1 MTHVCIYTHT
11 PDDLTELMHAMKTAR
26 TGDAFSELGL
36 PVRHG
41 EPDWTS
47 LPTFGGE
54 IPDNTVEVWSWD
66 ADEMLVGTCPD
77 DLQLVPRL
85 HAI

>member
-1 MTHVCIYTHT
+1 MSNNN
-11 PDDLTELMHAMKTAR
+11 PPSNLTELMHTMKTAR
-26 TGDAFSELGL
+26 TADAFANYSL

-47 LPTFGGE
+47 LPTFGGDE
-54 IPDNTVEVWSWD
+54 PDDTVEVWSWD
-66 ADEMLVGTCPD
+66 ADEMLVGTCTD

-85 HAI
+85 HARGKQ